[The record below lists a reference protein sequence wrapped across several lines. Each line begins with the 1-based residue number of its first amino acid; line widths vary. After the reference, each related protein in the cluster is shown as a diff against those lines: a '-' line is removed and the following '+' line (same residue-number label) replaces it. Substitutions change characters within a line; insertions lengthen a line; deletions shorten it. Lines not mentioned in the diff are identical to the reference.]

1 MGSVKQRGY
10 YTTRHVLHQPFN
22 LLPIAKILYNIEIYK
37 GLSNKIKIKDKV

>member
-22 LLPIAKILYNIEIYK
+22 LPPIAKILYNIQFYK
-37 GLSNKIKIKDKV
+37 NLSNKINIKDKV